1 MIAILNYGLGNL
13 HSVRKAVSYV
23 GGTPDVTGDPEKIA
37 GADKIILP
45 GVGAFS
51 DGMAGLSERN
61 MIGPLQAAAKKGIPL
76 LGICLGM
83 QLMFDYSEEKGTHQ
97 GLGIIPGKVI
107 PFTGND
113 IKIPQIGW
121 NQLRIAKPSP
131 LMNGIAPG
139 SYVYFNHGFIC
150 VPNDTKTSLTTTN
163 YGSEFTSSVQ
173 VDNVYGVQFH
183 PEKSQTVGLQ
193 ILKNFVEL

>member
-1 MIAILNYGLGNL
+1 MIAILNYDLGNL

-23 GGTPDVTGDPEKIA
+23 GGTPEVIEDPEKIA
-37 GADKIILP
+37 GAEKIILP

-51 DGMAGLSERN
+51 DGMAGLAAREMVS
-61 MIGPLQAAAKKGIPL
+61 PLQAAAEKGVPL

-83 QLMFDYSEEKGTHQ
+83 QLLFDYSEEKGTHQ
-97 GLGIIPGKVI
+97 GLGIIPGKVV
-107 PFTGND
+107 PFTDTD

-121 NQLRIAKPSP
+121 NQLKIEKPSQ
-131 LMNGIAPG
+131 LMDEIPQG
-139 SYVYFNHGFIC
+139 SYVYFNHGYIC
-150 VPNDTKTSLTTTN
+150 VPNDAEASLTTTD
-163 YGSEFTSSVQ
+163 YGSAFTSSVQ
-173 VDNVYGVQFH
+173 MDNVYGVQFH